1 MIFRCRDCKKFGLF
15 RNKRAL
21 RSREK
26 CSFGEVPLYNCIAE
40 FFLLDYLQ
48 VICFVSLS
56 MFAFI
61 K

>member
-1 MIFRCRDCKKFGLF
+1 MIFRCRDCKKFGFF

-21 RSREK
+21 RSRQK

-48 VICFVSLS
+48 VICFV
-56 MFAFI
+56 FVFCVCFY
-61 K
+61 